1 MKKLEVSGGMSTKD
15 SVAFFLKGN
24 KKGVKVTRLENGTI
38 ETEEIELNVQ
48 MKSIFA
54 LLKFILGGFIFRVIF
69 YSCLGLENWMYHI
82 PTIAYGFLFGM
93 AILAISENKEFRM
106 YHGAEHKV
114 ANWCTHN
121 NLSIY
126 NTYNLTVEN
135 VRNSVR
141 IHKGC
146 GTNLLATYFTFY
158 LVSSICLSYFNVHI
172 PEIITAMAPLFLYG
186 VFPFNIIGLA
196 AQFITTAEPKKEHL
210 EVAIAALKKNVYIE
224 RQKEELKEA
233 QKAMALKVFQDMFKI

>member
-15 SVAFFLKGN
+15 SVAFFIKGN
-24 KKGVKVTRLENGTI
+24 KKGIKATRLEDGTI
-38 ETEEIELNVQ
+38 ATEEIELNVQ

-54 LLKFILGGFIFRVIF
+54 LFKVIFGGFIFRVIF

-93 AILAISENKEFRM
+93 AILAISENKEIRM
-106 YHGAEHKV
+106 HHGAEHKV

-121 NLSIY
+121 NLSTY
-126 NTYNLTVEN
+126 NAYNLTVEN

-158 LVSSICLSYFNVHI
+158 LISSISISCFGVHI
-172 PEIITAMAPLFLYG
+172 PELITALAPLFLYG

-196 AQFITTAEPKKEHL
+196 AQFITTAEPQEEHM
-210 EVAIAALKKNVYIE
+210 EVAIAAMMKNVENEKIKE
-224 RQKEELKEA
+224 KQKE
-233 QKAMALKVFQDMFKI
+233 MALKVFRDMFKI